1 MNKYLNKFI
10 DKCKIMMG
18 LLIFKKTYV
27 KDWLVINKSVIIDY
41 CYDLIGYRDKIYILI
56 LKIFFFYFFFKLC
69 FDFVKLCLNILIK
82 YYFIFID
89 YLFEKILLEY
99 KSIDA
104 TIEKRS
110 GFKYF
115 LITSSYN
122 IFRVIFKVLR
132 FYRDRE
138 RIKLYIADFNLKVV
152 YYYFFNKIIYFI
164 VNLLDEIFLKRKP
177 LKFIAKIFRLIFSVV
192 NFIIIF
198 FPFLYSCLQYVL
210 VKFIFEFCDY
220 MVLYYTSFKFIKLR
234 FRGTIFFNYMLSKT
248 NIPPAFLDLEDME
261 YLFIRILIYYFFRYL
276 EIYFFDY
283 LKLYFYYFL
292 KFFGIIYKHFRYWV
306 YIYILFFSFVFEL
319 VTRRM
324 YEEYNY

>member
-27 KDWLVINKSVIIDY
+27 KD
-41 CYDLIGYRDKIYILI
+41 C
-56 LKIFFFYFFFKLC
+56 FFYFFFKLC